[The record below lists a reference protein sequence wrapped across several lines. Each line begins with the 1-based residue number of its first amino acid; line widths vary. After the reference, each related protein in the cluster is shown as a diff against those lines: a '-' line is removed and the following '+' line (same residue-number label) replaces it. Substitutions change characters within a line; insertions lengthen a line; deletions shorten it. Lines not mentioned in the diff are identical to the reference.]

1 MNRFNPSSRAILLA
15 VLTCV
20 SITLLLFTF
29 RVNTVRRWC
38 STLNWIKTIGDSSRR
53 HYNTSD
59 EMHNGTGDQFSPDH
73 QQTVDYIR
81 RHISHPSLTRPR
93 QLVQSDR
100 KDASQHGQSAFVDKL
115 LSRRRDGFFVECGA
129 GDGEFNSNSLFFELQ
144 RNWTG
149 LLIEVSADDHRA
161 LLNKNRRASVLR
173 ACLSPERRPGKY
185 QLRRGPFTGVVDTK
199 HQVHLPF
206 IGNNSAH
213 DVEVDCFP
221 LNSVMAAVDV
231 SHIDYFSL
239 DVEGLELL
247 VLGTVDWT
255 RLRIDVLTV
264 EYRVVDRRQQ
274 IDIPATLKKLNDLRR
289 FFRDTGIY
297 HEVGILP
304 IGDE

>member
-1 MNRFNPSSRAILLA
+1 MNRFNPSGRATLLA
-15 VLTCV
+15 VLACV

-29 RVNTVRRWC
+29 RVVTVRRWC

-59 EMHNGTGDQFSPDH
+59 EMRNGTGDQFSPDH

-93 QLVQSDR
+93 QLVKSDR
-100 KDASQHGQSAFVDKL
+100 KDALQHGQSAFVDKL

-129 GDGEFNSNSLFFELQ
+129 GDGEVNSNSLFFELQ

-206 IGNNSAH
+206 IGNMRPRRRSGLLPAELRHGSSRRLSHRLLLAGRRRTGTTRPRHGRLDTSTYRRTN
-213 DVEVDCFP
+213 CR
-221 LNSVMAAVDV
+221 V
-231 SHIDYFSL
+231 S
-239 DVEGLELL
+239 
-247 VLGTVDWT
+247 
-255 RLRIDVLTV
+255 
-264 EYRVVDRRQQ
+264 RR
-274 IDIPATLKKLNDLRR
+274 R
-289 FFRDTGIY
+289 
-297 HEVGILP
+297 
-304 IGDE
+304 